1 MDLQSVS
8 TWECM
13 RRGVLCSAGTLVVAV
28 IASALPAVAQTTPPV
43 PIIYNDRHVDANP
56 DRLILGRVLAAL
68 VRNGVVLVPLR
79 SMLEQTGA
87 TVSWDAATRT
97 ADVSKPGAD
106 VKVTIGK
113 PVVVVNGEERPLE
126 VPPEIYRGAIVV
138 PVRAISE
145 AMGAYVQWVA
155 AKHEVVIRYVAA
167 PVPAPPTTLAPTPL
181 PAAPP
186 AASPVP
192 APPLPTP
199 NPTATPNRYEHFIA
213 ADFMISP
220 KVYNELSPGNSGTS
234 SFIVRGALEFPV
246 GGLLAML
253 EGSARRYK
261 YSHSALQN
269 VAGCAAGDPNCA
281 TVVGNAVYR
290 SGICPAPD
298 PGCVTVVGFQAL
310 QAFNGLGQAY
320 VPALSAQETDGEI
333 HAGVKL
339 FDPRVYVGAAYM
351 HRTYNYLGYPNISGA
366 GVGISK
372 LPDLDTPFSLYA
384 SMWYYPSVSGR
395 YTYPTS
401 PFLGALSR
409 STTALSYTYWKYTIG
424 GTLNLRNSGVFVDLG
439 YDGQRA
445 TAKTNA
451 PSNTS
456 LGSSYAGVGLRF

>member
-1 MDLQSVS
+1 MRKRLYCSV
-8 TWECM
+8 
-13 RRGVLCSAGTLVVAV
+13 GALL
-28 IASALPAVAQTTPPV
+28 IAAMAATLPAAAQSTPPV
-43 PIIYNDRHVDANP
+43 PILFNDRHVDANP
-56 DRLILGRVLAAL
+56 DRLISGRVLAAL

-87 TVSWDAATRT
+87 TVSWDPTTRT

-106 VKVTIGK
+106 VKVTVGK
-113 PVVVVNGEERPLE
+113 PVVVVNGEERPLD
-126 VPPEIYRGAIVV
+126 VPPEIYRGAVVV
-138 PVRAISE
+138 PVRVISE

-155 AKHEVVIRYVAA
+155 AKHEVVIRYVSA
-167 PVPAPPTTLAPTPL
+167 PVPAPLTTPAPTPL

-199 NPTATPNRYEHFIA
+199 SPTATPYRYEHFIA
-213 ADFMISP
+213 ADLMVSP
-220 KVYNELSPGNSGTS
+220 KIYNELSPGNSGTS
-234 SFIVRGALEFPV
+234 SFIVHGALEFPV
-246 GGLLAML
+246 AGLSGML
-253 EGSARRYK
+253 EGSVRRYQ
-261 YSHSALQN
+261 YAHAALQN
-269 VAGCAAGDPNCA
+269 VAGCAPGDPNCA

-290 SGICPAPD
+290 NGICPAPD

-320 VPALSAQETDGEI
+320 VPALTAQETDAEI
-333 HAGVKL
+333 HAGVKV

-351 HRTYNYLGYPNISGA
+351 QRMYNYLGYPNISGA

-384 SMWYYPSVSGR
+384 SAWYYPSVSGR

-401 PFLGALSR
+401 PFLGTLSG
-409 STTALSYTYWKYTIG
+409 STTTLSFSYWKYTLG
-424 GTLNLRNSGVFVDLG
+424 GTLNLGNSGLFVDLG

-456 LGSSYAGVGLRF
+456 LGTTYAGLGFRF